1 MQPRRAYDLE
11 HVPRPVVGVGHDFS
25 TSFDTDEHAHR
36 RGQFLYAAS
45 GVIAV
50 RTPVGAWVVPP
61 ARAVWIPA
69 GIPHSVRIVGAVQAR
84 GVLIDTE
91 VHAALSQSCRVVG
104 VPALLR
110 HLLLAAADI
119 PTDYDEGGRDGLLME
134 LLVKEIAAAPLIPI
148 AVPFPR
154 HAALAALC
162 QAFLEAPCATMHIDQ
177 WAVAL
182 AMNRRSFTRLFRNE
196 TGMSVAEWRQQAC
209 VAVTLPKLA
218 AGESITTL
226 AFDLGYETP
235 ANFSTMFKRILGVPP
250 SRFHIEAAEQ
260 WAS

>member
-1 MQPRRAYDLE
+1 MEPRRAADLE
-11 HVPRPVVGVGHDFS
+11 HVPRPVVGVGHDFAA
-25 TSFDTDEHAHR
+25 SFDLVEHAHR

-45 GVIAV
+45 GVLTV
-50 RTPVGAWVVPP
+50 RTPAGAWVAPP
-61 ARAVWIPA
+61 ERAVWIPA
-69 GIPHSVRIVGAVQAR
+69 RIPHSVRIVGAVQAR
-84 GVLIDTE
+84 GVLIDTA
-91 VHAALSQSCRVVG
+91 VHGALPQSCRVVA

-119 PTDYDEGGRDGLLME
+119 PTDYDESGRDGLLMQ
-134 LLVKEIAAAPLIPI
+134 LLVKEIAAAPRIPV

-162 QAFLEAPCATMHIDQ
+162 QAFLDAPCATTRIDQ
-177 WAVAL
+177 WAAAL

-218 AGESITTL
+218 AGASITTL
-226 AFDLGYETP
+226 ALDLGYETP

-250 SRFHIEAAEQ
+250 SRFHREATP
-260 WAS
+260 